1 MLVLQMQYDFITKV
15 FFSKK
20 NINPHFRSLLH
31 SEHIDVSY
39 FAAGIVAHIA
49 SEGEEFWSC
58 SCISWKE
65 MIDELVSFHINVDN
79 LLQ

>member
-1 MLVLQMQYDFITKV
+1 MLLYGK
-15 FFSKK
+15 FFQNNLNS
-20 NINPHFRSLLH
+20 HFRSLLH

-65 MIDELVSFHINVDN
+65 MIDELVSFHINVGN
-79 LLQ
+79 VLQ